1 VIDMFA
7 CYGRCGDGRQGT
19 GTSTARR
26 CIRTRRRLV
35 RKRPVNH
42 TLLLQLRIFD
52 FRVALRVARLVL
64 L

>member
-19 GTSTARR
+19 GTSTARL
-26 CIRTRRRLV
+26 CTRTRRRFV
-35 RKRPVNH
+35 GKHPVNLM
-42 TLLLQLRIFD
+42 LLLQVHIFD
-52 FRVALRVARLVL
+52 LALCIVRLVL